1 MGTTFITG
9 AGRGLGLEFARQLC
23 AKGETVIGT
32 VRKES
37 ARGELEA
44 VGARALICDVDDQKS
59 VEACVAEL
67 GGEAL
72 DCLINNAGVYG
83 KRQSLDELDTDEIQR
98 VFRIN
103 AVAPLRVSRA
113 LLPNLETGKAR
124 KVIQVTSKMGSID
137 DNTSGGSYAYRM
149 SKAALNMMNRSLSHD
164 LAERGFTCLVLHPGW
179 VQTDMG
185 GENAPLTPEQSVAG
199 MLQVIGQA
207 APTDSGCFFNY
218 TGDRIPW

>member
-23 AKGETVIGT
+23 DQGETVIGT

-44 VGARALICDVDDQKS
+44 VGARALICDVDDEQS
-59 VEACVAEL
+59 VQACVAEL

-83 KRQSLDELDTDEIQR
+83 KRQSLGELDTEEVER

-113 LLPNLETGKAR
+113 FLPNLEAGKAR
-124 KVIQVTSKMGSID
+124 KVIQITSKMGSID

-164 LAERGFTCLVLHPGW
+164 LAGRGFTCLVLHPGW

-185 GENAPLTPEQSVAG
+185 GKNAPLTPEQSIAG
-199 MLQVIGQA
+199 MLKVIDQS
-207 APTDSGCFFNY
+207 TQSDSGSFFLHS
-218 TGDRIPW
+218 GDRIPW